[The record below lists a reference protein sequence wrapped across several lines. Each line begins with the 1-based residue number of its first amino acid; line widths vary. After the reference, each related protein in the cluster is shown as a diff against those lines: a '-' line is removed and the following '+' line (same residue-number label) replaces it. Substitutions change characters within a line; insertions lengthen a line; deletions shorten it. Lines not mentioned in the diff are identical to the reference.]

1 MEFKTSKKLNKW
13 MKNHMEQ
20 ACRFY
25 ETPKEQFM
33 LTFSST
39 GIVECQTAKCLYC
52 GEEITDYVGYM
63 ED

>member
-1 MEFKTSKKLNKW
+1 

-25 ETPKEQFM
+25 ETPKERFM